1 MNLSPEFLHGLE
13 IPRYTSALGRK
24 KLLQLLTI
32 AIQEFL
38 QHGFTNTSTNRI
50 MHNSG
55 LSKGTLFNM
64 FGSKKGLYL
73 YLIKHSTVT
82 LLSVC
87 HRKLSTRPADFLQ
100 RLRWLGE
107 VYLDLFIQ
115 EPAAFRLL
123 MTIDDPGN
131 QDMAAE
137 FAREHAVKAAKIRQ
151 LMFDNITQNTLNINR
166 EQIRRITAMILT
178 DVKQRL
184 SGQHDFV
191 PDQHPSASS
200 KAALQQSVPQEDIPQ
215 KDTPQ
220 KDVAHEILTDLLA
233 FRSGFLQDLDA
244 MLAILRHG
252 VYFDITSEKTDGTA
266 APG

>member
-1 MNLSPEFLHGLE
+1 MDLSPDFLHGLE

-24 KLLQLLTI
+24 KLLQLLNI
-32 AIQEFL
+32 AVREFL
-38 QHGFTNTSTNRI
+38 QNGYTNTSTNRI
-50 MHNSG
+50 IQDSK

-73 YLIKHSTVT
+73 YLISRSTLMLISAFEQRQQT
-82 LLSVC
+82 IPS
-87 HRKLSTRPADFLQ
+87 DFLQ

-115 EPAAFRLL
+115 KPAAFRLL

-131 QDMAAE
+131 QEMAAE
-137 FAREHAVKAAKIRQ
+137 FAREHAGKEAKIRQ
-151 LMFDNITQNTLNINR
+151 LMFDDISQDTLNINP

-178 DVKQRL
+178 DVKRRL

-191 PDQHPSASS
+191 PEQHPSASRN
-200 KAALQQSVPQEDIPQ
+200 AALRESALQHAAPQ
-215 KDTPQ
+215 KDT
-220 KDVAHEILTDLLA
+220 AHELVAELQA

-244 MLAILRHG
+244 MLAILRQG
-252 VYFDITSEKTDGTA
+252 VYGGITSEETAGPA